1 MFKNNDRLTLSL
13 INAKDINGNIL
24 PLSLTLPLKDNEF
37 HIPEEVVAIDIFE
50 YQEGTTTNGR
60 VVFSLYVGETTSIKM
75 IMHEIRNKKV
85 KIAKGIK
92 IPSADSTV
100 CYQNVSGEKNIFAV
114 LQPQDIIVKNTSQ
127 LPGIISN
134 LSNEYAIL
142 CKSITNI
149 KTLSKRNK

>member
-13 INAKDINGNIL
+13 INARDINGNIL
-24 PLSLTLPLKDNEF
+24 QLSLTLPLKDNEF

-75 IMHEIRNKKV
+75 IIPEIRRKKV
-85 KIAKGIK
+85 KMAKGIK
-92 IPSADSTV
+92 IPSADSIV
-100 CYQNVSGEKNIFAV
+100 CYQNISGVKNIFAV
-114 LQPQDIIVKNTSQ
+114 LKPQDIIVKEPSQ
-127 LPGIISN
+127 LPGVISN

-142 CKSITNI
+142 CRSINNI
-149 KTLSKRNK
+149 KTLSKKKQ

>member
-13 INAKDINGNIL
+13 INARDINGNIL

-75 IMHEIRNKKV
+75 IIPEIRRKKV
-85 KIAKGIK
+85 KMAKGIK
-92 IPSADSTV
+92 IPSADSIV
-100 CYQNVSGEKNIFAV
+100 CYQNISGVKNIFAV
-114 LQPQDIIVKNTSQ
+114 LQPQDIIVKEPSQ
-127 LPGIISN
+127 LPGVISN

-142 CKSITNI
+142 CRSINNI
-149 KTLSKRNK
+149 KTLSKKKQ